1 MSTKS
6 NTPAASAASK
16 SSVTYSV
23 REEDGAKVIV
33 RSDGKNDTDMATL
46 RDGKLEYAD
55 KTARKNYHTQ
65 VVRYLNEENTPFDGT
80 ISIAGEGTDP
90 EPDEKLP
97 KPPKQTIEQGD
108 KTPAY
113 VEYLKKYK
121 PKEYE
126 ARFGI
131 RGEGKVVKVR
141 RVEDPRTGRPKSEEY
156 VVDATLADRK
166 THLTELAGNNATLN
180 EEDDES

>member
-1 MSTKS
+1 MSTKA

-65 VVRYLNEENTPFDGT
+65 VARYLNDENIPFDGSV
-80 ISIAGEGTDP
+80 SIAGEGTD
-90 EPDEKLP
+90 EEAEGKIP
-97 KPPKQTIEQGD
+97 KAPKQTIEQGD

-113 VEYLKKYK
+113 VEWLKKYK
-121 PKEYE
+121 PKEFE
-126 ARFGI
+126 ARYGI
-131 RGEGKVVKVR
+131 RGEGKVVKTR
-141 RVEDPRTGRPKSEEY
+141 KVEDARTGRPKTEEY
-156 VVDATLADRK
+156 TIDATLADRK
-166 THLTELAGNNATLN
+166 THLTELAGNNTV
-180 EEDDES
+180 ESDEDDES